1 MGGGRY
7 SYEEHEALTR
17 ARAGLSKEQV
27 FAQGSCHPDMN
38 PRGVAFRESRDSEA
52 HPASR
57 GIVFAFD
64 VSGSMG
70 EIPVELAQKTLPT
83 FMKSVLTVLPDPQ
96 LLFMAVGNAYES
108 KSPLQVGQFES
119 EDALIDRW
127 LRDIHLEGG
136 GEWRGESYDLAMYF
150 AAHHTV
156 LDCFAKRRKKGYFFM
171 TGDEVYYLTMQVAKA
186 NEVLGIEAVNDAP
199 IEVIV
204 DELARTYHPFFL
216 IPDPARAKHDDVL
229 THWRRLLG
237 DAVIVLETPEDAA
250 LAAAMLIGI
259 REGQLPD
266 AAAITA
272 KLTGE
277 LDLPPLTA
285 ARVVRAVEPYA
296 QAVARGGG
304 DPPTTRPPVTGIA
317 SVRMPG

>member
-7 SYEEHEALTR
+7 SYEEHEAATR
-17 ARAGLSKEQV
+17 ARAGLAKEQV

-38 PRGVAFRESRDSEA
+38 PRGVAMRESRDSEA

-70 EIPVELAQKTLPT
+70 EIPLELAQKTLPA

-96 LLFMAVGNAYES
+96 VMFMAVGNVYES
-108 KSPLQVGQFES
+108 TSPLQVGQFES

-127 LRDIHLEGG
+127 LRAIHLEGG
-136 GEWRGESYDLAMYF
+136 GEWRGESYDMAMYF
-150 AAHHTV
+150 AAHHTY
-156 LDCFAKRRKKGYFFM
+156 LDCFAKRRQKGYFFM
-171 TGDEVYYLTMQVAKA
+171 TGDEVYYLVMQAAKA
-186 NEVLGIEAVNDAP
+186 TAVLGIEAVNDAP
-199 IEVIV
+199 IVVIV
-204 DELARTYHPFFL
+204 DELARSYHPFFL
-216 IPDPARAKHDDVL
+216 IPDPARAKHDGVE
-229 THWRRLLG
+229 HNWRRLLG
-237 DAVIVLETPEDAA
+237 DAVIVLATPEDTA

-266 AAAITA
+266 AAAISA

-277 LDLPPLTA
+277 LNVPPATA

-296 QAVARGGG
+296 LAVARGGG
-304 DPPTTRPPVTGIA
+304 DPPTDRPSVTGVPGI
-317 SVRMPG
+317 RMPG

>member
-7 SYEEHEALTR
+7 SYEEHEAATQ
-17 ARAGLSKEQV
+17 ARAGLAKEQV
-27 FAQGSCHPDMN
+27 FAQGSCHPAMN
-38 PRGVAFRESRDSEA
+38 PYKVTVREARDSAA

-70 EIPVELAQKTLPT
+70 EIPLELACKTLPA

-96 LLFMAVGNAYES
+96 VMFIAVGNAFES
-108 KSPLQVGQFES
+108 RSPLQVGQFES

-150 AAHHTV
+150 AAHHTA
-156 LDCFAKRRKKGYFFM
+156 LDCWEKRGQKGYFFM
-171 TGDEVYYLTMQVAKA
+171 TGDEVWYLESDRAKLAQVIGD
-186 NEVLGIEAVNDAP
+186 EVPAAIPIDDVVDA
-199 IEVIV
+199 
-204 DELARTYHPFFL
+204 LARTYHPFFL
-216 IPDPARAKHDDVL
+216 IPDQARAAHDGVEVN
-229 THWRRLLG
+229 WRRLLG
-237 DAVIVLETPEDAA
+237 DAVIVLESPADAA
-250 LAAAMLIGI
+250 LVAAVLIGI
-259 REGQLPD
+259 REGQLRD
-266 AAAITA
+266 AAALTA
-272 KLTGE
+272 KLGE
-277 LDLPPLTA
+277 ELGLPPATV
-285 ARVVRAVEPYA
+285 ARIVRTVEPYA

-304 DPPTTRPPVTGIA
+304 DPPTTRPPVAGVA

>member
-7 SYEEHEALTR
+7 SYEEHEAATQ
-17 ARAGLSKEQV
+17 ARAGLTKEQV

-38 PRGVAFRESRDSEA
+38 PRGVTFREARDSAA

-70 EIPVELAQKTLPT
+70 EIPLELARKTLPA

-96 LLFMAVGNAYES
+96 VLFMAVGNSFES

-156 LDCFAKRRKKGYFFM
+156 LDCLEKRGQKGYFFM
-171 TGDEVYYLTMQVAKA
+171 TGDEVWYLDSDRAKLA
-186 NEVLGIEAVNDAP
+186 
-199 IEVIV
+199 EVIGDQVPASIPIDDVV
-204 DELARTYHPFFL
+204 DALARCYHPFFL
-216 IPDPARAKHDDVL
+216 IPDPARAKHDGVEG
-229 THWRRLLG
+229 HWRRLLG
-237 DAVIVLETPEDAA
+237 DAVIVLETADDAA
-250 LAAAMLIGI
+250 LVAAMLIGI
-259 REGQLPD
+259 REGQLAD
-266 AAAITA
+266 AAAITV

-277 LDLPPLTA
+277 LSLPPATA
-285 ARVVRAVEPYA
+285 ARVVRTVEPYA
-296 QAVARGGG
+296 LAVARGGG
-304 DPPTTRPPVTGIA
+304 DPPTTRPPVTGVA